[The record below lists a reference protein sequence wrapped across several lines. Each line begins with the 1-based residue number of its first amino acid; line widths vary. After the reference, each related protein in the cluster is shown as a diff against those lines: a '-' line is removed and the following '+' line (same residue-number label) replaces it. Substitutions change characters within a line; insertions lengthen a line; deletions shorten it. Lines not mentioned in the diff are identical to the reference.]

1 MHTPKIH
8 ALALERATLRG
19 YITFYKVSDLERTKL
34 ELEVLRVFFLV
45 IHKIQKLI
53 CLWI

>member
-1 MHTPKIH
+1 MHTPKIQV
-8 ALALERATLRG
+8 LALERAALWG
-19 YITFYKVSDLERTKL
+19 YITFYKVSDPEKTKL